1 MTRTLSPRWNT
12 DLGLGFSAPA
22 SMLRMISSTAS
33 GGSAT
38 GLLPEPTKPVTF
50 GVLRTRCHVSSVS
63 SISTST

>member
-22 SMLRMISSTAS
+22 SICRRISSTWS
-33 GGSAT
+33 FVRAT
-38 GLLPEPTKPVTF
+38 GRDPEPTNPVTL
-50 GVLRTRCHVSSVS
+50 GVARTSCQVSSVI